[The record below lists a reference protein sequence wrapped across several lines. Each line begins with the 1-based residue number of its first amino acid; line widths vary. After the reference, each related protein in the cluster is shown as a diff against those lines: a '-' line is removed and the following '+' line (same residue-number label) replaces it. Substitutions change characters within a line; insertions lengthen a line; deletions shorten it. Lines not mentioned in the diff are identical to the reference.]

1 MAVVPRPGAALS
13 AAAIAQWC
21 RERLAAVKVPR
32 YVALVESLPHTPT
45 HRVAKFRL
53 REDATLLARAV
64 DLAS

>member
-1 MAVVPRPGAALS
+1 VAVVARPGTALS
-13 AAAIAQWC
+13 AEAIAQWC

-45 HRVAKFRL
+45 HRVAKFKL
-53 REDATLLARAV
+53 RENTTLLARAV